1 MTIYTNDP
9 GPGINQ
15 PISNVPSGLGESLAA
30 SFEAGFREGPLV
42 SALRF
47 SDAAALAT
55 DPNSKVIAKDEA
67 DAKLKSLGIK
77 SINIPDTGVT
87 KSYLDHVTESRLEQ
101 LAKQQIAQSAPTG
114 FINTPLNFM
123 AGLAGSM
130 ADPANL
136 AIGLVPFAG
145 EARAA
150 TLLGRAGERFVQGA
164 AMGAA
169 QTAVT
174 IPFTAAA
181 AAAEG
186 EDYTMASAMENL
198 FYGTVG
204 GGLLH
209 AGGGV
214 IADVVKG
221 RRAAGTISES
231 TPAESPTVAR
241 GPLAEEGAPVAAE
254 APTFRNVIPEERNV
268 AAVALNDAIERNLD
282 TYAYSTAYNDVIP
295 EFRAQQEVQARSI
308 VGNVAE
314 LRAELSANTRAIQQ
328 IDATLPERTRQ
339 YQSERMTYR
348 EARAQALRDIE
359 AERGSIQTRQDEI
372 QQTLD
377 NHAAGEM
384 ARNDI
389 AELNRNAIPE
399 RAKALIEE
407 RVQEIRQGLRQTP
420 LATGIRT
427 AEQRINDAHWTV
439 RQQSFRAAISHALQ
453 GRTPDVEHFLNLE
466 NPQMRQD
473 AWREISNGP
482 RSDVEPSTIAA
493 SQNAEVQYRRAQ
505 QESSELQSAQTEFD
519 AELELARN
527 LTNDIDVPELKE
539 ALEAATKEAS
549 DDSIFNGL
557 RAYATCILR
566 RM

>member
-1 MTIYTNDP
+1 MTIYTSDP

-15 PISNVPSGLGESLAA
+15 PISNVPSGLGESLSA
-30 SFEAGFREGPLV
+30 SFESGFRAGPSV
-42 SALRF
+42 SAVRF
-47 SDAAALAT
+47 SEAEDLAT
-55 DPNSKVIAKDEA
+55 DPNSKVVAKDEA

-87 KSYLDHVTESRLEQ
+87 QAYLEHVTESRLEE
-101 LAKQQIAQSAPTG
+101 LAKQQIAQSAPSG

-136 AIGLVPFAG
+136 AIGLIPFAG

-164 AMGAA
+164 TMGATL
-169 QTAVT
+169 TAAT
-174 IPFTAAA
+174 IPFTASA

-186 EDYTMASAMENL
+186 EDYTMALAMENL

-204 GGLLH
+204 GGILY

-214 IADVVKG
+214 IADVVRA
-221 RRAAGTISES
+221 RRAAS
-231 TPAESPTVAR
+231 AARSPLT
-241 GPLAEEGAPVAAE
+241 EEGGPVTAA
-254 APTFRNVIPEERNV
+254 APTFRDVIPEERNV
-268 AAVALNDAIERNLD
+268 SAVLLNDAIERNLD
-282 TYAYSTAYNDVIP
+282 NYAYSTAYNDVIP
-295 EFRAQQEVQARSI
+295 EFRAQQEVQVSNI
-308 VGNVAE
+308 VGNVAD
-314 LRAELSANTRAIQQ
+314 LRAELSANTRALQQ
-328 IDATLPERTRQ
+328 VDATLPERTRQ
-339 YQSERMTYR
+339 YQSERMKFR
-348 EARAQALRDIE
+348 DARARALRDVE
-359 AERGSIQTRQDEI
+359 ADKGSIQARQDEI

-377 NHAAGEM
+377 SHAAGER
-384 ARNDI
+384 ARGDI
-389 AELNRNAIPE
+389 AELNRSGIPE

-407 RVQEIRQGLRQTP
+407 RAQGIRQGLQQTP
-420 LATGIRT
+420 LAAGIRT

-453 GRTPDVEHFLNLE
+453 GRTPDIEHFFDLE

-493 SQNAEVQYRRAQ
+493 SQSAEVQYRRLQ
-505 QESSELQSAQTEFD
+505 QESSELQSAQTEFN
-519 AELELARN
+519 AELELARS
-527 LTNDIDVPELKE
+527 LTNDIDVPELRD
-539 ALEAATKEAS
+539 ALAAATREAS

-557 RAYATCILR
+557 RAYATCVLR
-566 RM
+566 RI